1 MKKILVIGL
10 IVAVAG
16 YTALMGFILLFGA
29 GDDEGGRVGI
39 GWISLL
45 MMILAIFL
53 CACQSVQYSQSKPPS
68 AEELLAMDQQADLF
82 QWEGTVYETNVDWTT
97 SLHVTKHQQVGV
109 IQKTAVKNFEH
120 GTASRL
126 QKGTAIYSVKERED
140 MLVVELHGKTKIY
153 TAHAEG

>member
-1 MKKILVIGL
+1 MKHNIW
-10 IVAVAG
+10 
-16 YTALMGFILLFGA
+16 M
-29 GDDEGGRVGI
+29 
-39 GWISLL
+39 SLL

-68 AEELLAMDQQADLF
+68 AEELLAIDQQADLF

-109 IQKTAVKNFEH
+109 IQKTAAKNFEH